1 MAASGQ
7 FNLIKQWCE
16 ISIDPNV
23 KRIVQQPK
31 ISNRRKMEPNS
42 GFAKPEIIPR
52 RQYI

>member
-7 FNLIKQWCE
+7 FNLIKHWCE

-31 ISNRRKMEPNS
+31 ISNMRKKKMEPNS
-42 GFAKPEIIPR
+42 GLQNQK
-52 RQYI
+52 